1 MCTTASRA
9 PVNGYTLRIRSFET
23 GWPHM
28 ATQSGAH
35 CLLQGLVEMGMEY
48 LFANLGTDHV
58 SIVEA
63 LARWRQEGRSDL
75 QVILCPHENVAVHM
89 AGGYAAVTGRGQPV
103 LVHVDV
109 GTANSGNALHN
120 LCRTR
125 LPVFV
130 MAGRS
135 PYSMRGELPASRD
148 NYVQFVQDPYDIA
161 SLARPYV
168 KWEYT
173 LSSGVVAKEVLRRA
187 QSMMDSDP
195 PGPVYLTLPREMLAG
210 VVDESALRS
219 FPESRYGPVAA
230 RGCDA
235 VVAQALAE
243 RLLTA
248 ENPIA
253 ITSYLGRK
261 AEAPGVLDA
270 LARECGIAVFESHS
284 FHVNISRDSPCFAG
298 FEPAH
303 GMPQADVGLLLDVDV
318 PWLPQFVKENPRTF
332 WVQVD
337 VDALKKDFPMWGF
350 PADLRVQGDCASVLA
365 QVLEVV
371 RARADPAFRARVAAR
386 MKRLASERETR
397 DRAVAAAGARA
408 GERGAISPDYV
419 CASIAKVIGADDIVI
434 NEGIRNAASV
444 LNQIP
449 RTRPQ
454 TLFGNGGSGLGFSG
468 GMALGVKLARPDR
481 RVVQIVGDGSFH
493 FSNPDSVYSVAHE
506 YRLPIFTVVLDN
518 GGWGAVKASTLR
530 VYPQGVAAQA
540 NDFQSRLGSE
550 RRFEQVAQAFGAHGE
565 SVDDP
570 AALEAAIER
579 CITAVDSGQSA
590 VLTVKV
596 PPI

>member
-1 MCTTASRA
+1 
-9 PVNGYTLRIRSFET
+9 
-23 GWPHM
+23 M
-28 ATQSGAH
+28 ATRTGAH

-58 SIVEA
+58 SIVET

-195 PGPVYLTLPREMLAG
+195 PGPVYLTLPREMLADA
-210 VVDESALRS
+210 VDESALRS

-332 WVQVD
+332 WIQVD
-337 VDALKKDFPMWGF
+337 VDAIKKDFPMWGF

-386 MKRLASERETR
+386 MKRFASERETR
-397 DRAVAAAGARA
+397 DKAVAAAGARA

-419 CASIAKVIGADDIVI
+419 CASIAKVVGADDIVI

-468 GMALGVKLARPDR
+468 GVALGVKLARPDR

-506 YRLPIFTVVLDN
+506 YHLPIFTVVLDN

-570 AALEAAIER
+570 AALEGAIER

-590 VLTVKV
+590 VLAVKV
-596 PPI
+596 TPI